1 MTDDDHDHDPA
12 DDAQNEVE
20 NGDGTVFQYFD
31 LMASKCGGAG
41 KQSND
46 RPEHAAKAW
55 RQANILWNGLK
66 SHLSRNESNTW
77 DFVILRS

>member
-46 RPEHAAKAW
+46 RPEHAAKA
-55 RQANILWNGLK
+55 
-66 SHLSRNESNTW
+66 
-77 DFVILRS
+77 